1 MATTTALVSSVSSN
15 SVAANKWQAE
25 DGTMNDSFPL
35 NSQTADIAFNAFSG
49 LSVSSG
55 ATVNGI
61 TITAFGQGNPATNKP
76 QIKVYNPGT
85 RTFSS
90 GKDCNGTLSKS
101 NAFVTWG
108 GSSDLWGISWTDT
121 QVVAIRAIFLTSTI
135 GGGGEFFSDFFKVT
149 IDFTLAGYSH
159 DINGVASSDIANIN
173 GVPTANI
180 SNIIG
185 V

>member
-1 MATTTALVSSVSSN
+1 MATTTALVSSVSTN
-15 SVAANKWQAE
+15 SVAASKWQAE
-25 DGTMNDSFPL
+25 DLTFNDGFAL
-35 NSQTADIAFNAFSG
+35 NGQTADIAFNAFSG

-61 TITAFGQGNPATNKP
+61 TITAFGQGNPASNKP
-76 QIKVYNPGT
+76 QLRVYNPGT

-90 GKDCNGTLSKS
+90 GKDCNSTLSKS
-101 NAFVTWG
+101 NAVVTWG

-121 QVVAIRAIFLTSTI
+121 QAVAIRAIFMTSTI
-135 GGGGEFFSDFFKVT
+135 GGGGTVFYDYFKVT
-149 IDFTLAGYSH
+149 IDFTLAGYGH
-159 DINGVASSDIANIN
+159 DVIGVASSDITSIN
-173 GVPTANI
+173 GVPTGDI